1 MSTKARRR
9 YTLEEYFALELASE
23 EKYEYFDGEIYN
35 MSGGS
40 PAHEEIIGN
49 IYTALKSH
57 TREKGCR
64 VFLSGLRLK
73 VPTAPPYRY
82 PDLTALC
89 ETPRYEKIGGLDA
102 LLNPS
107 LIVEVLSPS
116 TELYDRSEKF
126 THYKSIESFCEY
138 LLISQV
144 RPHATH
150 FVRREQGMWLHEEF
164 NDLDASLRL
173 ESLDCELALREVYA
187 DVEFPPPAPPP
198 ADGRPEDW
206 ER

>member
-1 MSTKARRR
+1 MSTQTRRR

-23 EKYEYFDGEIYN
+23 EKYEYFDGEVFN

-40 PAHEEIIGN
+40 PEHEEIIGN
-49 IYTALKSH
+49 IYATLKAR

-73 VPTAPPYRY
+73 VPSQPPYRY

-89 ETPRYEKIGGLDA
+89 HPPRYETIGGLKA
-102 LLNPS
+102 LINPD
-107 LIVEVLSPS
+107 LIVEVLSPT
-116 TELYDRSEKF
+116 TEAYDRGDKF
-126 THYKSIESFCEY
+126 THYKSIETFSEY

-150 FVRREQGMWLHEEF
+150 FVRREHGMWLHEEF

-173 ESLDCELALREVYA
+173 VTLDCELALREVYM
-187 DVEFPPPAPPP
+187 DIEFPPPAPPP
-198 ADGRPEDW
+198 TE
-206 ER
+206 E